1 MFRLSESDIE
11 TNSKNRPSFLMPQS
25 APTSAYEPINRDT
38 LADFEGREAAASN
51 KPSKLGQPETLLE
64 ELQMVRLE
72 GRYFCFDKHEA
83 KARTGVLEYR
93 DGNRGLVIEVSQRFG
108 HPSLL
113 AYKVL
118 QAVFKKITEAGKP
131 YPDTVVLGQRELG
144 RLVGRDSFG
153 GRDAQQLHQA
163 ISQLRNT
170 NVELYLYDD
179 AKDTA
184 VPQSAKAFKTWG
196 FSILANLGFVGTGD
210 ATHPQHIH
218 TAVLR
223 LDPTIA
229 ENLRAGH
236 FAIYNWERLEGMEPL
251 TAALYKRLYLHLSNL
266 YETQYNRH
274 NLKFEKDY
282 EAICAEWLGGLKP
295 ERFKSRIAYQMKTHF
310 DSLRASGLVREV
322 SIEPKV
328 KGGFKLV
335 FKPSD
340 GFFSDYE
347 MFYLGVSN
355 EPKLKAQTKGI
366 EKKTATNSQP
376 PKHQSQ
382 QNLLLAPLQ
391 AVTHFYQ
398 KLHGITL
405 PETPLANDT
414 HNAIYAERDIA
425 FARTMIDKLDA
436 QAFTNLI
443 DFAITQAPL
452 TRFDMKS
459 IRAVETY
466 LVAWQMHS
474 AKQAA
479 KDEQNQRRSEAQRR
493 EQKHEQLKSVYDQ
506 FCETACEQYVTSLSE
521 SERDALRDEALA
533 IVLPQSPAYSKT
545 HRLMLKMTER
555 NLIANR
561 VQVPDFDAWLAMS
574 RMSDSDN
581 GDIRIQS

>member
-1 MFRLSESDIE
+1 
-11 TNSKNRPSFLMPQS
+11 MPRS
-25 APTSAYEPINRDT
+25 APTSAYEDSRRNT
-38 LADFEGREAAASN
+38 LADFDEREALEPT
-51 KPSKLGQPETLLE
+51 KPTKLGQPQTLLE

-131 YPDTVVLGQRELG
+131 YPDTVVFGQRELG

-184 VPQSAKAFKTWG
+184 APQTTKAFKTWS

-251 TAALYKRLYLHLSNL
+251 TAALYKRVYLHLSNL

-310 DSLRASGLVREV
+310 DNLCASGLVREV

-335 FKPSD
+335 FRPND
-340 GFFSDYE
+340 GFFADYE
-347 MFYLGVSN
+347 MFYLGGSS
-355 EPKLKAQTKGI
+355 EPKLKARAKAI
-366 EKKTATNSQP
+366 ATNAQP
-376 PKHQSQ
+376 PKPQSE
-382 QNLLLAPLQ
+382 LLAPLQ
-391 AVTHFYQ
+391 AVAYFYQ
-398 KLHGITL
+398 KLHGII
-405 PETPLANDT
+405 TPTVTAVASITDT

-425 FARTMIDKLDA
+425 FAHTMIEKLSA
-436 QAFTNLI
+436 QGFTNLI
-443 DFAITQAPL
+443 DFALTQAPL

-466 LVAWQMHS
+466 LVTWQMHS

-479 KDEQNQRRSEAQRR
+479 QETRDQQRAETQRHEQQQ
-493 EQKHEQLKSVYDQ
+493 EQLKSAYDK
-506 FCETACEQYVTSLSE
+506 FCEAMREQYVSSLSE
-521 SERDALRDEALA
+521 SERETLRAEALA
-533 IVLPQSPAYSKT
+533 IVLPQSPVHSKT

-555 NLIANR
+555 NLITNR
-561 VQVPDFDAWLAMS
+561 TKVPDFETWLATSQMS
-574 RMSDSDN
+574 ESDN
-581 GDIRIQS
+581 VQKI

>member
-1 MFRLSESDIE
+1 
-11 TNSKNRPSFLMPQS
+11 MPQP
-25 APTSAYEPINRDT
+25 APTSAYDKTNRNA
-38 LADFEGREAAASN
+38 LAGFNERDEAAPQ

-93 DGNRGLVIEVSQRFG
+93 DGNRGLVIEVSPRFG

-118 QAVFKKITEAGKP
+118 QAVFRKITEAGKP

-179 AKDTA
+179 VKNTT
-184 VPQSAKAFKTWG
+184 VPPFTKAFKTWN

-295 ERFKSRIAYQMKTHF
+295 ERYKSRIAYQLKTHF

-347 MFYLGVSN
+347 MFYLGAGN
-355 EPKLKAQTKGI
+355 APKLKAEKTKA
-366 EKKTATNSQP
+366 EDAAQNVRP
-376 PKHQSQ
+376 PQHQGE
-382 QNLLLAPLQ
+382 LLAPLQ
-391 AVTHFYQ
+391 AVTYFYQ
-398 KLHGITL
+398 KLHGITI
-405 PETPLANDT
+405 PETPLAT
-414 HNAIYAERDIA
+414 EAHNAIYADRDIT
-425 FARTMIDKLDA
+425 FARTMIEKLGA

-443 DFAITQAPL
+443 DFSITQAPL

-466 LVAWQMHS
+466 LVAWQMRS
-474 AKQAA
+474 AKQAEQ
-479 KDEQNQRRSEAQRR
+479 DEQNQRRNDAQRR
-493 EQKHEQLKSVYDQ
+493 EQEHEKLKSAYAQ
-506 FCETACEQYVTSLSE
+506 FCDAMREQYVSSLSS
-521 SERDALRDEALA
+521 SEWGDLHNEALA
-533 IVLPQSPAYSKT
+533 IVLPQSPAHSKT

-561 VQVPDFDAWLAMS
+561 AQVPDFEAWLAMS
-574 RMSDSDN
+574 DSDN
-581 GDIRIQS
+581 RHSI